1 MIESLVSFLT
11 TQSMQQLVCTTDANG
26 KSTCDWA
33 TSSTGG
39 SSIGSGSISISST
52 TTTSVSAIS
61 PALQGAIQ
69 LGLGIVYCFFGA
81 KFLPI
86 AVAVTWG
93 FGWLVSGATINF
105 VVGIVLGGLC
115 GFCCFKLKNL
125 IIAFVA
131 ALTGFFSGV
140 LVIMITLGM
149 ILDPKTAAYIAMAVG
164 LGVGGFA
171 AHHTHKHP
179 DEVLV
184 YVTSVLGGFCIT
196 GGILNFANM

>member
-11 TQSMQQLVCTTDANG
+11 TQSMQSLVCTTDANG
-26 KSTCDWA
+26 KSTCDWV
-33 TSSTGG
+33 TSSVNST
-39 SSIGSGSISISST
+39 SIPITSSISST
-52 TTTSVSAIS
+52 TTSVSVGGIS

-93 FGWLVSGATINF
+93 FGWLVSGAAVNF

-125 IIAFVA
+125 TIATVA
-131 ALTGFFSGV
+131 ACTGFFSGA
-140 LVIMITLGM
+140 LVIMVTLGM
-149 ILDPKTAAYIAMAVG
+149 ILDP
-164 LGVGGFA
+164 
-171 AHHTHKHP
+171 
-179 DEVLV
+179 
-184 YVTSVLGGFCIT
+184 
-196 GGILNFANM
+196 